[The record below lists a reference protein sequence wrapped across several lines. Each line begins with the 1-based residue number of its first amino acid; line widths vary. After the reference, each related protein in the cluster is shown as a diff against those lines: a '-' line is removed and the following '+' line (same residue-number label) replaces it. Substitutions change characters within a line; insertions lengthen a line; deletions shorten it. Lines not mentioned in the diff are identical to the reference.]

1 MGVLD
6 HFNDASAVPP
16 ISIFTDFTRQDDPAD
31 GGALDFTTVSS
42 GTNNGTI
49 AIQAT
54 GGGFARISGVA
65 TTDATGGQIQ
75 GPGAF
80 TNVVGKNIVFKCKAV
95 LNDST
100 STNVAT
106 ESQQYIGLFP
116 VDTSIDASLPTDG
129 IYFVKA
135 DGGTTVQCITRVGSS
150 NTTTSV
156 AAATFT
162 QDKSS
167 HRFGITVFPAGDLL
181 STVEFSIDGVTV
193 ARHVNVS
200 LPAVTVILAPA
211 YAFRSGDATG
221 TKWADVDYI
230 GAYQDR

>member
-1 MGVLD
+1 MGALD
-6 HFNDASAVPP
+6 HLTDAAAVPP
-16 ISIFTDFTRQDDPAD
+16 IFIFDDFIRKDGAVD
-31 GGALDFTTVSS
+31 GGPFDYTSQSS
-42 GTNNGTI
+42 GTNDGTI

-54 GGGFARISGVA
+54 AGGYARLSA
-65 TTDATGGQIQ
+65 TATVDVTGGQIQ
-75 GPGAF
+75 SCGAF

-135 DGGTTVQCITRVGSS
+135 DGGTTIQCITRVGSS

-156 AAATFT
+156 AAGVFT
-162 QDKSS
+162 QDKSA
-167 HRFGITVFPAGDLL
+167 HKFGITVFPLGDSL
-181 STVEFSIDGVTV
+181 SNVEFVIDGVTV
-193 ARHVNVS
+193 ARHLNVS
-200 LPAVTVILAPA
+200 LPAAAVIMAPA
-211 YAFRSGDATG
+211 YTFRSGDATG
-221 TKWADVDYI
+221 TKWADVDYL